1 MAERGEVV
9 PEAEIRATLGILLNL
24 PPFARSP
31 KLASFLRF
39 VVDEELAGQGNALK
53 AYTIATQALG
63 RGADFDPALDP
74 SVRVEAGRLRRAL
87 EECYAQAGAELGVRI
102 RIPVGAYRPHFERP
116 APEPAVPEEA
126 PIAPPAEPGL
136 PAPPPA
142 RIVIAFSPRG
152 QAAVIALLAGI
163 LLMLC
168 IEVGLLLST
177 RHAEADQR
185 QLINA
190 TAQAK

>member
-1 MAERGEVV
+1 MVERGEVV
-9 PEAEIRATLGILLNL
+9 PEPEIRATLDILLNR

-63 RGADFDPALDP
+63 RGADFDPTLDP

-87 EECYAQAGAELGVRI
+87 DECYAQAGADLGVRI

-116 APEPAVPEEA
+116 APEPAAPAEA
-126 PIAPPAEPGL
+126 PVAPPAEPGL
-136 PAPPPA
+136 PAPAP
-142 RIVIAFSPRG
+142 VVVAFSPRG

-168 IEVGLLLST
+168 IEVGLMLSA
-177 RHAEADQR
+177 RQAEADQR